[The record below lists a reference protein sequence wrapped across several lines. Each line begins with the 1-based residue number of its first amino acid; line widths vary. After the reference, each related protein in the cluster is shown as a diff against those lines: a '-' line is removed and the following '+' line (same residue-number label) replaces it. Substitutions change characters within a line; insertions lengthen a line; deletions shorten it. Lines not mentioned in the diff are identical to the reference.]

1 MHQPRPHGL
10 HVEGGALTD
19 EDSAAIELLARR
31 LTNLKTLSGVDSLR
45 MVRSLPGG
53 GYVIAQ
59 DMGGTFRTIAHKPVP
74 DEPELFDGVATAEIP
89 TLYSGVVTEAIL
101 RGDVGLGMKL
111 TEQTRKRLSGYGEND
126 MPPKDVRLQRFRIG
140 YHSLFSEFE
149 PDNPGMAFHTQY
161 AQQRPTWYSG
171 AMAEVMQIVGGYGRQ
186 DFDRLPDNPVERAR
200 MVVPEKYMR
209 RIRLDLGN
217 VRLPGYT
224 GKPPRTGQFQYDYKF
239 HNTNAVAFDGS
250 DKPWLVRV
258 SPAGVFVMP
267 LPLVPATTTRAF
279 REYIEEVG
287 DEEIRQILDRFG
299 GMPSGESFPMHQ
311 EAFEAWR
318 RAGVI
323 IKVCDTADFYDH
335 IMYASACG
343 WSFNTRGTE
352 GYNTCY
358 DYYDDEGLGYGLTY
372 KIQLRLG
379 SAVNDGKLPQSFDLD
394 DPDDARALDA
404 YLSSIYRQLR
414 DTNPEHLAIKY
425 KIRRVPV
432 GQLLARARSSGQGE
446 VEYWNRLELEPIASH
461 SGSVTEVGRGYLYHG
476 AIFEY
481 QPQIKFPEPFM
492 GGCVSHDF
500 LPLFN
505 GRYKSSYPN
514 CDTIMFCYYDGDDLK
529 VVKYFR
535 DDRSYTREVES
546 DFEDCMTVGSWTQV
560 VTSGQSVP
568 TGYFYTTDIDDRKVL
583 SPVVETTRVVG
594 RDLGF
599 DHTPFFAFD
608 APFWRPG
615 SMWRNRYFSRQTNV
629 ERTEGHSLDIGVC
642 IPYLHRNALL
652 SALREGVTGKFTS
665 ERLALHSVRDP
676 TSYRYWTYDFIMHWT
691 GGLPVMNGK
700 PSPKDGSPVW
710 VEIME
715 YNPTACSDFAD
726 EGDWVGQL
734 PADYTWLIHP
744 VANVWKLSGGGGAP
758 HVNAYYISNTA
769 GSEQTGSLKASI
781 QGGVQAV
788 HSNVPSNL
796 YFLGSPSLINGVFYR
811 DACQICF
818 GEMEYASVSETV
830 SGGQRRFWGFT
841 SLATHKTAH
850 HFIGVINE

>member
-1 MHQPRPHGL
+1 MHQPRPRGL

-111 TEQTRKRLSGYGEND
+111 TEQARKRLSGYGEND

-140 YHSLFSEFE
+140 YHSLFSELE
-149 PDNPGMAFHTQY
+149 PDTPGMAFHTQY

-239 HNTNAVAFDGS
+239 HNTNAVAFDDS

-258 SPAGVFVMP
+258 SPAGVFAMP

-323 IKVCDTADFYDH
+323 IRVCDTADFYDH

-372 KIQLRLG
+372 KIQLKLG

-394 DPDDARALDA
+394 DPEQARRLDA
-404 YLSSIYRQLR
+404 YLSGVYRLLNDR
-414 DTNPEHLAIKY
+414 DPEHLAIKY

-432 GQLLARARSSGQGE
+432 GQLLARAGSSGQGE

-461 SGSVTEVGRGYLYHG
+461 SGSVAEVGRGYLYHG

-481 QPQIKFPEPFM
+481 QPQIKFPEPFL

-500 LPLFN
+500 LPLIN
-505 GRYKSSYPN
+505 GRYKDSYPN
-514 CDTIMFCYYDGDDLK
+514 CDTIMFCYYEGDDLK

-535 DDRSYTREVES
+535 DDRDYQREEES
-546 DFEDCMTVGSWTQV
+546 DFEECMIVGSWTKT
-560 VTSGQSVP
+560 VTFGRSTPSGH
-568 TGYFYTTDIDDRKVL
+568 FYTTDIDERKVL
-583 SPVVETTRVVG
+583 SPSVETTRIVG
-594 RDLGF
+594 RDLGY
-599 DHTPFFAFD
+599 DHTPHFAFD
-608 APFWRPG
+608 APFWMPG
-615 SMWRNRYFSRQTNV
+615 TLWRNRYFSHKTNV
-629 ERTEGHSLDIGVC
+629 DRTEGHSLNIGVC

-652 SALREGVTGKFTS
+652 YALREGITGRHSTES
-665 ERLALHSVRDP
+665 LQLGSVRDP
-676 TSYRYWTYDFIMHWT
+676 TSYRFWTYDFIWHWA
-691 GGLPVMNGK
+691 GGEPWMTAR
-700 PSPKDGSPVW
+700 PYPKDSSPVW
-710 VEIME
+710 VELE
-715 YNPTACSDFAD
+715 QYNPGPCSDFAD
-726 EGDWVGQL
+726 QGSWIDQL

-744 VANVWKLSGGGGAP
+744 VANVYNMGGGGGP
-758 HVNAYYISNTA
+758 PSLNPYVTVTTGDS
-769 GSEQTGSLKASI
+769 SESGKLDMDILGQ
-781 QGGVQAV
+781 VQSV
-788 HSNVPSNL
+788 HGNKPDGW
-796 YFLGSPSLINGVFYR
+796 YFAGSPSPFLGVFYR
-811 DACQICF
+811 DACQITF
-818 GEMEYASVSETV
+818 GASQYANVSEKTE
-830 SGGQRRFWGFT
+830 GDMRRYWGYS
-841 SLATHKTAH
+841 SLVDNKSAH